1 MNGPD
6 LAGSD
11 PLAQL
16 RDIHL
21 PPPVTWWP
29 PAPGWWLL
37 ALLAIALLLFAILRW
52 RRWRR
57 RSAYRRAALDELR
70 RIDGGDA
77 SAINAL
83 LKRTALAAG
92 RHDAAALSGE
102 AWLQFL
108 EQTRGRGP
116 TLLQPTER
124 SALLSLY
131 SAQPTA
137 VDGARLRQIA
147 EHWIRHHRC

>member
-1 MNGPD
+1 MN
-6 LAGSD
+6 AAD

-21 PPPVTWWP
+21 PPPVGWWP

-37 ALLAIALLLFAILRW
+37 ALLLIALLLSAILRW

-57 RSAYRRAALDELR
+57 RTAYRRAALAELR
-70 RIDGGDA
+70 RLETGDIV
-77 SAINAL
+77 AINAL

-92 RHDAAALSGE
+92 CRDAGALSGA

-108 EQTRGRGP
+108 EQTRGGDAP
-116 TLLQPTER
+116 LLQPAER
-124 SALLSLY
+124 DALLSLY
-131 SAQPTA
+131 AAQPIA
-137 VDGARLRQIA
+137 IDGARLRLIA
-147 EHWIRHHRC
+147 ERWIRRHRC